1 MFHTGRHEY
10 VTTRTAIVTGRAVAG
25 ATLPELSLIAK
36 AFAPRLLEVFRPP
49 IEEISTVKA
58 ECLTDYSVAIR
69 LIAMARP
76 RSEDKRTAIMTAAT
90 RVIVSRG
97 LSAPTA
103 TIALEAGV
111 ANGTLF
117 TYFATKADLFNQ
129 LYLELKSEMV
139 SVALANFPGRRKL
152 RDQMFHVWSHWMT
165 WAVSNPEKRRAFQQ
179 LEVSEEI
186 TAATRRAG
194 HKTMAEIGKLL
205 ERCRAAGP
213 MRDAPMAFVASLMN
227 SMAEAT
233 MDFMVHDS
241 TNAAKHCKDG
251 FSAFWRVIA

>member
-1 MFHTGRHEY
+1 
-10 VTTRTAIVTGRAVAG
+10 
-25 ATLPELSLIAK
+25 
-36 AFAPRLLEVFRPP
+36 
-49 IEEISTVKA
+49 
-58 ECLTDYSVAIR
+58 
-69 LIAMARP
+69 MARP
-76 RSEDKRTAIMTAAT
+76 RSKDKRNAIMAAAT
-90 RVIVSRG
+90 HVIVSRG

-103 TIALEAGV
+103 AIAQEAGV

-117 TYFATKADLFNQ
+117 TYFETKADLFNQ

-139 SVALANFPGRRKL
+139 AVALAGFPDRRKL
-152 RDQMFHVWSHWMT
+152 RDQMFHVWSNWMT

-179 LEVSEEI
+179 LDVSEEI
-186 TAATRRAG
+186 TPASRRAG
-194 HKTMAEIGKLL
+194 HKIMAEIGELL

-213 MRDAPMAFVASLMN
+213 MRDSTMAFAATLMN

-241 TNAAKHCKDG
+241 KNADKHCKDG